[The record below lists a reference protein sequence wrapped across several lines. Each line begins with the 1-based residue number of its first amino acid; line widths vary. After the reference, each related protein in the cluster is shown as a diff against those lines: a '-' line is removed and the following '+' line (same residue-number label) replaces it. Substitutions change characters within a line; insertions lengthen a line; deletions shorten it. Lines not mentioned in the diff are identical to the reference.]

1 MSYDPI
7 LNPISGTASFGRI
20 QSMKLAGEDLPDA
33 EIHLYFGRHIGPNRG
48 FGACHIWAEHRGE
61 MARIGLHS
69 EAEVSQF
76 VVRIVRTGTPLFY
89 EGASWTTA
97 RLMAV
102 RSASG
107 QAILE
112 FRRQRNGAI
121 WSVVT
126 AFAGKKTHG
135 TLVGTVR

>member
-1 MSYDPI
+1 MSHVPI
-7 LNPISGTASFGRI
+7 LNPNSGTASFGLI
-20 QSMKLAGEDLPDA
+20 QSLRLAGENLPDA
-33 EIHLYFGRHIGPNRG
+33 EIHLYFGQHKGPNRG
-48 FGACHIWAEHRGE
+48 FGACHIWAEHSGE
-61 MARIGLHS
+61 MAKIGLHS

-76 VVRIVRTGTPLFY
+76 VVRIVRSGTPLFY
-89 EGASWTTA
+89 EGASWTTT

-112 FRRQRNGAI
+112 FRRQRNGPI

-135 TLVGTVR
+135 TRVGTVR